1 MPEQASNFG
10 RTRTDG
16 SVTNVATSFDV
27 IDGSVFPATGNFR
40 LNCEDE
46 LMLCTARSSNTLTVT
61 RGIEGTTAAAHGSG
75 VYVTQVN
82 TAGGFQQ
89 LLDEAVNTAHKLFMY
104 NNFK

>member
-1 MPEQASNFG
+1 MAEQLSNFG
-10 RTRTDG
+10 RTRTSG
-16 SVTNVATSFDV
+16 SVTDVATSFDV
-27 IDGSVFPATGNFR
+27 VDGSVLPTSGDFR

-82 TAGGFQQ
+82 TVAGFTR
-89 LLDEAVNTAHKLFMY
+89 LIDERTVATKLYTFEH
-104 NNFK
+104 FK